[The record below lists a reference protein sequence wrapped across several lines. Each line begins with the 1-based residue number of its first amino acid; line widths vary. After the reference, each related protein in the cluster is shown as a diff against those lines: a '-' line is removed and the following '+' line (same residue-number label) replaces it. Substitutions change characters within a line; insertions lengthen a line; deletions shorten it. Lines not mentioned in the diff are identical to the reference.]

1 MRRSVPVL
9 LWLRAAA
16 IPALLA
22 AAAVLATAPAS
33 AMPAS
38 DVQLWPTFTRVAG
51 TTFAWASIG
60 SGPPLVLLN
69 GTASPMSEWDP
80 ALLGALAVQ
89 RRVIVFDYPGL
100 GQSGP
105 APDSWTFDHAADW
118 INDWLRVIEPA
129 APVDVLGW
137 SMGGFIAQRLA
148 VQHPERI
155 RRLVLAATN
164 PGGDAT
170 VLGPRWA
177 QDADSSGSLAG
188 YLSTNYPPSG
198 RAAGK
203 RFLTRL
209 ESALSSGR
217 YPDVEVPAKTRRAM
231 VRAEDPWMGK
241 RFLTRLESAL
251 SSGRYPDVEVPAK
264 TRRAMVRA
272 EDPWLRSDTN
282 LAELGTVTLPTL
294 VITGRT
300 DVITPV
306 ANSRVLARAI
316 PGARL
321 VLRAGA
327 GHSFLFQRPL
337 RAAAEISRFLSGP
350 FTASA
355 H

>member
-38 DVQLWPTFTRVAG
+38 DVQLRPTLTRVAG

-231 VRAEDPWMGK
+231 VRAEDPW
-241 RFLTRLESAL
+241 
-251 SSGRYPDVEVPAK
+251 
-264 TRRAMVRA
+264 
-272 EDPWLRSDTN
+272 LRSDTN

>member
-1 MRRSVPVL
+1 MTFEGPVPLSLRNEIDVSAAILVTPSACSATTSEGGPMRRSVPVL

-38 DVQLWPTFTRVAG
+38 DVQLRPTLTRVAG

-170 VLGPRWA
+170 VLGPRWV

-188 YLSTNYPPSG
+188 YL
-198 RAAGK
+198 
-203 RFLTRL
+203 FDEL
-209 ESALSSGR
+209 SA
-217 YPDVEVPAKTRRAM
+217 
-231 VRAEDPWMGK
+231 
-241 RFLTRLESAL
+241 
-251 SSGRYPDVEVPAK
+251 
-264 TRRAMVRA
+264 
-272 EDPWLRSDTN
+272 
-282 LAELGTVTLPTL
+282 
-294 VITGRT
+294 
-300 DVITPV
+300 
-306 ANSRVLARAI
+306 
-316 PGARL
+316 
-321 VLRAGA
+321 
-327 GHSFLFQRPL
+327 QRP
-337 RAAAEISRFLSGP
+337 RGRQ
-350 FTASA
+350 
-355 H
+355 

>member
-209 ESALSSGR
+209 ESAVSSGR
-217 YPDVEVPAKTRRAM
+217 YPDVEVPAR
-231 VRAEDPWMGK
+231 
-241 RFLTRLESAL
+241 
-251 SSGRYPDVEVPAK
+251 

-272 EDPWLRSDTN
+272 EDPWLRSGTN

>member
-231 VRAEDPWMGK
+231 VRAEDPW
-241 RFLTRLESAL
+241 
-251 SSGRYPDVEVPAK
+251 
-264 TRRAMVRA
+264 
-272 EDPWLRSDTN
+272 LRSDTN

-327 GHSFLFQRPL
+327 GHSFLFQRPR

-350 FTASA
+350 FTAST

>member
-231 VRAEDPWMGK
+231 VRAEDPW
-241 RFLTRLESAL
+241 
-251 SSGRYPDVEVPAK
+251 
-264 TRRAMVRA
+264 
-272 EDPWLRSDTN
+272 LRSGTN

-327 GHSFLFQRPL
+327 GHSFLFQRPR

>member
-231 VRAEDPWMGK
+231 VRAEDPW
-241 RFLTRLESAL
+241 
-251 SSGRYPDVEVPAK
+251 
-264 TRRAMVRA
+264 
-272 EDPWLRSDTN
+272 LRSDTN

-327 GHSFLFQRPL
+327 GHSFLFQRPR

>member
-231 VRAEDPWMGK
+231 VRAEDPW
-241 RFLTRLESAL
+241 
-251 SSGRYPDVEVPAK
+251 
-264 TRRAMVRA
+264 
-272 EDPWLRSDTN
+272 LRSDTN

-294 VITGRT
+294 VITGRA

>member
-177 QDADSSGSLAG
+177 QDEDSSGSLAG

-198 RAAGK
+198 RAA
-203 RFLTRL
+203 
-209 ESALSSGR
+209 
-217 YPDVEVPAKTRRAM
+217 
-231 VRAEDPWMGK
+231 GK

-294 VITGRT
+294 VITGRA

>member
-170 VLGPRWA
+170 VLGPRWV

-209 ESALSSGR
+209 ESAVSSGR
-217 YPDVEVPAKTRRAM
+217 YPDVEVPAR
-231 VRAEDPWMGK
+231 
-241 RFLTRLESAL
+241 
-251 SSGRYPDVEVPAK
+251 

-272 EDPWLRSDTN
+272 EDPWLRSGTN

-327 GHSFLFQRPL
+327 GHSFLFQRPR

>member
-1 MRRSVPVL
+1 MRRSMPVL
-9 LWLRAAA
+9 LWLRVAA

-22 AAAVLATAPAS
+22 AAAVLGTAPAS

-38 DVQLWPTFTRVAG
+38 DVQLRPTLTRAAG

-129 APVDVLGW
+129 GPVDMLGW

-170 VLGPRWA
+170 VLGPRWV

-209 ESALSSGR
+209 ESA
-217 YPDVEVPAKTRRAM
+217 V
-231 VRAEDPWMGK
+231 
-241 RFLTRLESAL
+241 

-272 EDPWLRSDTN
+272 EDPWLRSDSN

-294 VITGRT
+294 VITGRA
-300 DVITPV
+300 DVITPA

-321 VLRAGA
+321 VLTAGA
-327 GHSFLFQRPL
+327 GHSFLFQRP
-337 RAAAEISRFLSGP
+337 RRVAAEISRFLSGP
-350 FTASA
+350 FTAST

>member
-231 VRAEDPWMGK
+231 VRAEDPW
-241 RFLTRLESAL
+241 
-251 SSGRYPDVEVPAK
+251 
-264 TRRAMVRA
+264 
-272 EDPWLRSDTN
+272 LRSGTN

>member
-38 DVQLWPTFTRVAG
+38 DVQLRPTLTRVAG
-51 TTFAWASIG
+51 MTFAWASIG

-231 VRAEDPWMGK
+231 VRAEDPW
-241 RFLTRLESAL
+241 
-251 SSGRYPDVEVPAK
+251 
-264 TRRAMVRA
+264 
-272 EDPWLRSDTN
+272 LRSDTN

-327 GHSFLFQRPL
+327 DTRFSSSDPFGRP
-337 RAAAEISRFLSGP
+337 RRSAASSPARSQHQLTSEVT
-350 FTASA
+350 TA
-355 H
+355 

>member
-9 LWLRAAA
+9 RWLRAAA

-38 DVQLWPTFTRVAG
+38 DVQLRLTFTRAAG

-170 VLGPRWA
+170 ALGPRWA

-209 ESALSSGR
+209 ESAVSSGR
-217 YPDVEVPAKTRRAM
+217 YPDVEVPAR
-231 VRAEDPWMGK
+231 
-241 RFLTRLESAL
+241 
-251 SSGRYPDVEVPAK
+251 

-321 VLRAGA
+321 VLTAGA
-327 GHSFLFQRPL
+327 GHSFLFQRPR

>member
-105 APDSWTFDHAADW
+105 APDSWTFEHAADW

-209 ESALSSGR
+209 ESAVSSGR
-217 YPDVEVPAKTRRAM
+217 YPDVEVPAR
-231 VRAEDPWMGK
+231 
-241 RFLTRLESAL
+241 
-251 SSGRYPDVEVPAK
+251 

-272 EDPWLRSDTN
+272 EDPWLRSGTN

-327 GHSFLFQRPL
+327 GHSFLFQRPR

>member
-177 QDADSSGSLAG
+177 QDEDSSGSLAG

-198 RAAGK
+198 RAA
-203 RFLTRL
+203 
-209 ESALSSGR
+209 
-217 YPDVEVPAKTRRAM
+217 
-231 VRAEDPWMGK
+231 GK

-350 FTASA
+350 FTAST

>member
-38 DVQLWPTFTRVAG
+38 DVQLRPTLTRVAG
-51 TTFAWASIG
+51 MTFAWASIG

-105 APDSWTFDHAADW
+105 APDSWTFEHAADW

-209 ESALSSGR
+209 ESAVSSGR
-217 YPDVEVPAKTRRAM
+217 YPDVEVPAR
-231 VRAEDPWMGK
+231 
-241 RFLTRLESAL
+241 
-251 SSGRYPDVEVPAK
+251 

-272 EDPWLRSDTN
+272 EDPWLRSGTN

>member
-231 VRAEDPWMGK
+231 VRAEDPW
-241 RFLTRLESAL
+241 
-251 SSGRYPDVEVPAK
+251 
-264 TRRAMVRA
+264 
-272 EDPWLRSDTN
+272 LRSDTN

>member
-1 MRRSVPVL
+1 MHRSIPVL

-16 IPALLA
+16 ISALLA
-22 AAAVLATAPAS
+22 AAAVLGTAPAS
-33 AMPAS
+33 ALPAS
-38 DVQLWPTFTRVAG
+38 DVQLRPTLTHAAG

-105 APDSWTFDHAADW
+105 APDSCTFDHAADW

-129 APVDVLGW
+129 GPVDVLGW

-170 VLGPRWA
+170 VLGPRWV

-198 RAAGK
+198 RAAGE

-209 ESALSSGR
+209 ENAVNSGR
-217 YPDVEVPAKTRRAM
+217 YPDVEVPAR
-231 VRAEDPWMGK
+231 
-241 RFLTRLESAL
+241 
-251 SSGRYPDVEVPAK
+251 

-272 EDPWLRSDTN
+272 EDPWLRSDSN
-282 LAELGTVTLPTL
+282 LAKLGTVTLPTL
-294 VITGRT
+294 VITGLA
-300 DVITPV
+300 DVITPA

-321 VLRAGA
+321 VLTAGA
-327 GHSFLFQRPL
+327 GHSFLFQRP
-337 RAAAEISRFLSGP
+337 RRVAAEISRFLSGQS
-350 FTASA
+350 TAST